1 MKKDSSR
8 RKFIKQG
15 TIAATGMLTIPTIIP
30 ASALGKNG
38 FVAPSDRIVMGIIG
52 AGNQAG
58 NDVGN
63 FLRDERIQIKTVCD
77 VNKRSSGYWQG
88 KVAGREFIMDM
99 VNTSYSERTGKTYN
113 STKGCEDFR
122 EVIADKEIDAVEIV
136 TPDHWHAIPALMAA
150 AAKKD
155 IYCQKPLALTIEE
168 GRAIS
173 NAASHHGV
181 VFQVGSQQRSNP
193 FFRGAVE
200 KVRSGKLGKL
210 NKVVCGLPSGTPDYG
225 KTGDQTETAPVPKD
239 FDYEMWLG
247 PAPDAPYCPART
259 HVNFR
264 WNLDYS
270 GGQLTDWGG
279 HHPDIAQ
286 WGINREE
293 SGPIR
298 IQNAKATWSDHPIW
312 NTATEYYFEAVYD
325 NDVLLVI
332 GNIDKEKGIK
342 SGVTFYCED
351 GWIQANRHE
360 HAANPESLLRMKV
373 DEKDKLYTSDDHY
386 RNFIDCVISRE
397 RTAAPAEFGH
407 RSITIAHLG
416 NIAMM
421 LNQDLEWD
429 PVTEKVKNNF
439 AANQLLN
446 RKMRDPWDSIY
457 KQYLV

>member
-1 MKKDSSR
+1 MNNRRSFLKKSAITVSGA
-8 RKFIKQG
+8 F
-15 TIAATGMLTIPTIIP
+15 AIPSIIP
-30 ASALGKNG
+30 ASAMGRDG
-38 FVAPSDRIVMGIIG
+38 FVPPSDRITMGIIG

-63 FLRDERIQIKTVCD
+63 FLRDERVQITTICD
-77 VNKRSSGYWQG
+77 VNKKSSGYWNG

-99 VNTSYSERTGKTYN
+99 VDSTYSERAGKTYT
-113 STKGCEDFR
+113 STVGVTDFR
-122 EVIADKEIDAVEIV
+122 EVIEDKKIDAVEIV
-136 TPDHWHAIPALMAA
+136 TPDHWHSIPALMAA

-173 NAASHHGV
+173 NAAKKYGI

-193 FFRGAVE
+193 YFRGAVE

-210 NKVVCGLPSGTPDYG
+210 IKVTCGLPAGTPDYG
-225 KTGDQTETAPVPKD
+225 KTGDQTDTVPVPKD
-239 FDYEMWLG
+239 FDYNMWLG

-264 WNLDYS
+264 WILDYS
-270 GGQLTDWGG
+270 GGQITDWGG

-286 WGINREE
+286 WGINKEE
-293 SGPIR
+293 SGPIK
-298 IQNAKATWSDHPIW
+298 IQNAKATWADHPIW

-332 GNIDKEKGIK
+332 GNVDEEKGIK
-342 SGVTFYCED
+342 SGVTFYCEE
-351 GWIQANRHE
+351 GWIQANRHM
-360 HAANPESLLRMKV
+360 HAANPESLLRMEV
-373 DEKDKLYTSDDHY
+373 EEKDKLYTSNDHY
-386 RNFIDCVISRE
+386 RNFIDCVISKE

-407 RSITIAHLG
+407 RSITIGHLG
-416 NIAMM
+416 NISMM

-429 PVTEKVKNNF
+429 PVTERVTNSWV
-439 AANQLLN
+439 ANQLLS
-446 RKMRDPWDSIY
+446 RKMRAPWDKVY
-457 KQYLV
+457 KEYLV